1 MLTYD
6 FRLPPGPRTV
16 EYALLAE
23 DLADRVKTRCSAA
36 TSILAVTK
44 DHKRHRVTPQI
55 APIDRVGALS
65 EVP

>member
-1 MLTYD
+1 MCKNH
-6 FRLPPGPRTV
+6 
-16 EYALLAE
+16 
-23 DLADRVKTRCSAA
+23 ADRVKTRCSAA